1 MENELSRR
9 TFLATSTTGLAMLPG
24 VARAVNS
31 TKPKIKI
38 GQIGIGHAHASKLSV
53 YRASPDYEVVGI
65 VEPNTELKG
74 RLGNQPTYR
83 DLRWMSQEELL
94 NETGLQAV
102 LIETKVRDSL
112 GVAEACIDAGMHI
125 HIDKP
130 AGDSL
135 SKLSEILSTAEKKN
149 LLVQLGYMYRYN
161 PAIQMLKQF
170 LQQGWLGEVFE
181 IHTVMSKVVDAA
193 VRRELA
199 EYPGGIMFELG
210 SHILDLVIDV
220 LGEPRGVTPFA
231 QHIGGQDDSLV
242 DNMLAV
248 LEYPGSIATVKSSAQ
263 EVEGF
268 ARRHFV
274 VCGTE
279 GTFHIQP
286 LDDPKVQLAL
296 TQSRGIYQK
305 GYQDITFAK
314 FERYVADAADMAKI
328 IRGEK
333 KSDFSYAHDL
343 TVQKTLF
350 KACRL
355 PIE

>member
-24 VARAVNS
+24 VVQAAIS

-65 VEPNTELKG
+65 VEPDNELKG

-94 NETGLQAV
+94 NEPGLQAV

-112 GVAEACIDAGMHI
+112 GVAQACIAAGMHI

-161 PAIQMLKQF
+161 PAIQMLTHF

-181 IHTVMSKVVDAA
+181 IHT
-193 VRRELA
+193 R
-199 EYPGGIMFELG
+199 
-210 SHILDLVIDV
+210 
-220 LGEPRGVTPFA
+220 
-231 QHIGGQDDSLV
+231 
-242 DNMLAV
+242 
-248 LEYPGSIATVKSSAQ
+248 SI
-263 EVEGF
+263 EV
-268 ARRHFV
+268 A
-274 VCGTE
+274 
-279 GTFHIQP
+279 
-286 LDDPKVQLAL
+286 
-296 TQSRGIYQK
+296 
-305 GYQDITFAK
+305 
-314 FERYVADAADMAKI
+314 
-328 IRGEK
+328 
-333 KSDFSYAHDL
+333 
-343 TVQKTLF
+343 
-350 KACRL
+350 
-355 PIE
+355 